1 MIWWSAALWG
11 FAGGGAATIVSLTA
25 AVKAAGYTWP
35 WRTQGE
41 LGPWLFVLAAGLLL
55 GGAVA
60 AAASGELSGPWPAF
74 AFGVGSPAT
83 IRGLLSGVEVSPA
96 AEKPDTKPAVEA
108 LVLADS
114 PLTTPRRTPEGT
126 VREDAR

>member
-11 FAGGGAATIVSLTA
+11 FAGGGAATMVSLTA

-55 GGAVA
+55 GGGVA

-83 IRGLLSGVEVSPA
+83 IRGLLSGVEVTPV
-96 AEKPDTKPAVEA
+96 PDTPNESPAVERPEPTA
-108 LVLADS
+108 S
-114 PLTTPRRTPEGT
+114 PTTIPRHTTGGT
-126 VREDAR
+126 VRENAR